1 VNPLDHEETTMNAT
15 RLALA
20 GLLAGAMLASAQSP
34 GPPTLPKTSYADL
47 GKLVR
52 GHRGKVVVVY
62 FWADY

>member
-1 VNPLDHEETTMNAT
+1 MNVRT

-20 GLLAGAMLASAQSP
+20 GLLAGAVFASAQP
-34 GPPTLPKTSYADL
+34 AGPPALPKVSYADL